1 MTDDKTNL
9 ESAPT
14 DESQKTQ
21 VTRHEFD
28 LGPCA
33 DRLIRDGAQATTGA
47 IRDSAQA
54 TKNAVISGKEKM
66 LTVVASGVGAV
77 APHFLRARI
86 GIVSAT
92 KMIGDA
98 TNSAMKN
105 FRSDETSNVSESEQS
120 LDAIAE
126 SAEKFQSEKRMA
138 NMQSIVGQAIKQMS
152 EQVPD
157 APVDHDWTARFF
169 DNAKDVSDEEMQ
181 KLWAKL
187 LAGEVESPGRA
198 SLRTL
203 DILRNMTQ
211 KEAKLF
217 ARVVNYIFV
226 EASSSAWMFRGSN
239 GVQAFPDISVDELY
253 SLLEAGLIRPGQ
265 QSRFPSSNLT
275 AIAIFFM
282 PGKKM
287 LRVQAK
293 EFDIPAYDF
302 SISGT
307 QLAKCIEPT
316 INAEYLQQ
324 VADYIRGMTGHAVEV
339 ADILAIDFES
349 RQLEYDNLQK
359 IAG

>member
-1 MTDDKTNL
+1 MPDDKTNP

-14 DESQKTQ
+14 NESQKTQ
-21 VTRHEFD
+21 VTRREFD
-28 LGPCA
+28 LGPRA
-33 DRLIRDGAQATTGA
+33 ERLIRDGVRTMIAAT
-47 IRDSAQA
+47 
-54 TKNAVISGKEKM
+54 EK
-66 LTVVASGVGAV
+66 LVGVVASGLGSV
-77 APHFLRARI
+77 APHFLCARTENA
-86 GIVSAT
+86 SAT

-98 TNSAMKN
+98 TNSAIKKL
-105 FRSDETSNVSESEQS
+105 RSDETSNVSKGEQS
-120 LDAIAE
+120 LGALAE
-126 SAEKFQSEKRMA
+126 SSEKFQREKRMA
-138 NMQSIVGQAIKQMS
+138 NMQSIVGQAIEQMP

-157 APVDHDWTARFF
+157 TPVDHDWTARFF
-169 DNAKDVSDEEMQ
+169 DDAKDVSNEEMQ

-187 LAGEVESPGRA
+187 LAGEVERPGSV

-265 QSRFPSSNLT
+265 QSRVFTPNSDGYCYLFY
-275 AIAIFFM
+275 AC
-282 PGKKM
+282 KKM
-287 LRVQAK
+287 LRLQAK
-293 EFDIPAYDF
+293 GFDIPAYDF

-324 VADYIRGMTGHAVEV
+324 VADYIREMTGHAVEV

-349 RQLEYDNLQK
+349 RQLTYDNLQK

>member
-1 MTDDKTNL
+1 MPDDKTNP

-21 VTRHEFD
+21 VIRHEHD
-28 LGPCA
+28 IGPRA
-33 DRLIRDGAQATTGA
+33 DRLIRDGAQAT
-47 IRDSAQA
+47 
-54 TKNAVISGKEKM
+54 KNVVISGKEKM
-66 LTVVASGVGAV
+66 LDVVASGYGA
-77 APHFLRARI
+77 AAHYLLRTGGKI
-86 GIVSAT
+86 TSAA
-92 KMIGDA
+92 KMIDDA
-98 TNSAMKN
+98 KISAMKE
-105 FRSDETSNVSESEQS
+105 FRNDENSNVSEGKQS
-120 LDAIAE
+120 LGAIAE
-126 SAEKFQSEKRMA
+126 SAEKFQSKKRMA
-138 NMQSIVGQAIKQMS
+138 NMRSIVGQAIKQIP

-157 APVDHDWTARFF
+157 TPVDHDWTARFF
-169 DNAKDVSDEEMQ
+169 DNAKDVSNEEMQ

-265 QSRFPSSNLT
+265 QSRVSASNSDGYCYLFY
-275 AIAIFFM
+275 AC
-282 PGKKM
+282 KKM
-287 LRVQAK
+287 LRLQAK
-293 EFDIPAYDF
+293 GFDIPAYDF

-316 INAEYLQQ
+316 INTEYLQQ